1 MKILTHRRRIPTV
14 ISMARRRMR
23 ATALI
28 ASSAAIAALGATT
41 YFYRAEI
48 QDAHNRVSLG
58 SQMVQTSCGPIEY
71 AIAGNGPPV
80 LVVHGAGG
88 GFDQGLEFSAP
99 LAEQGFRIVALS
111 RFGYLRTPLPQDA
124 SPSAQADAH
133 ACLLAAL
140 GIERVAVIGGSAG
153 APSSL
158 QFALQH
164 PEKITALVLLVP
176 AVFVPRPDNAPAVHT
191 PPGMQFIMETA
202 LRSDFVFWAMSKVAR
217 DTLIRI
223 LLATPPDLVRSAS
236 PDEQTRVHQVLDH
249 VLPISQRHAGL
260 LNEAKVIPSLPRY
273 NLEQIRVPTL
283 AISCEDDIFG
293 TYDGARYTAHHIPGA
308 RFIGYP
314 TGGHLWVGHQQ
325 EITREIT
332 RFLKEIPVM
341 NHVAPPSGQAS
352 GQ

>member
-1 MKILTHRRRIPTV
+1 
-14 ISMARRRMR
+14 MARRRMR
-23 ATALI
+23 TTALI
-28 ASSAAIAALGATT
+28 ASSAAIAALGTTT

-48 QDAHNRVSLG
+48 QDAHDRVSLG
-58 SQMVQTSCGPIEY
+58 SQMAQTSCGPIEY

-88 GFDQGLEFSAP
+88 GFDQGLELSAP
-99 LAEQGFRIVALS
+99 LVEEGFRIVAMS

-124 SPSAQADAH
+124 SPAAQADAH

-176 AVFVPRPDNAPAVHT
+176 AVYVPRPDNAPAVHT
-191 PPGMQFIMETA
+191 PPGMQFMMETA
-202 LRSDFVFWAMSKVAR
+202 MRSDFVFWAMSKMAR
-217 DTLIRI
+217 NTVIRI
-223 LLATPPDLVRSAS
+223 ILGTPPDLVMSAS

-249 VLPISQRHAGL
+249 VLPISRRRAGL

-273 NLEQIRVPTL
+273 DLEQIRVPTL
-283 AISCEDDIFG
+283 AISCEDDVFG
-293 TYDGARYTAHHIPGA
+293 TYDGARYTADHIPGA
-308 RFIGYP
+308 RFVGYP
-314 TGGHLWVGHQQ
+314 TGGHLWVGHQHEVTH
-325 EITREIT
+325 EITQ
-332 RFLKEIPVM
+332 FLKDIPVM
-341 NHVAPPSGQAS
+341 NHVAAPSVQAS